1 MKCHN
6 CHKGTVRPLAGP
18 GRTTRY
24 KSLPNLPV
32 PDDLEIMTCDQC
44 GEEWMTPDDAKR
56 IDEALDLAYK
66 QELRRRALEVLP
78 GPKEAARIERDLGLS
93 QGYLSRIRK
102 GKVPSADLVALLA
115 LIYKRPSVL
124 REIEAFWE
132 GKGVE
137 PARPKAR
144 AKDGDDEAVVEGAA

>member
-6 CHKGTVRPLAGP
+6 CHMGTVSPVAGP

-24 KSLPNLPV
+24 KSLPNLAV
-32 PDDLEIMTCDQC
+32 PADLAIMTCNHC
-44 GEEWMTPDDAKR
+44 AEEWMAPADAKR
-56 IDEALDLAYK
+56 IDEVLDVVYR

-78 GPKEAARIERDLGLS
+78 GPHEAARIERDLGLS
-93 QGYLSRIRK
+93 HGYISRIRK

-115 LIYKRPSVL
+115 LIYKRPGLL

-132 GKGVE
+132 GKAVK
-137 PARPKAR
+137 RVQPKSKR
-144 AKDGDDEAVVEGAA
+144 RSGDDEAVVEGAA